1 MDKQWPYPDTGRQ
14 IGSPGDKPHYIKALA
29 RLRPLSQINTD
40 IQKLCIPFGSDKLLK
55 KQSVVLDVMTLQCFR
70 GNVLYFLYLCS
81 GTWVLLSEKYR
92 DRVAGR
98 LQNCHWLCYIRS
110 YVTERLCN
118 CWLPSS
124 GLSGR
129 RGRSNG
135 CVVLGQI
142 GRGPEGSTM
151 TPHPHPTPTPP
162 HPPHLL
168 PPTHLLPPP
177 PPPPPTHTHTH
188 TNPYKTLFFWTP
200 RVSTIPIYSS
210 FLTAYRMRIGKNW

>member
-29 RLRPLSQINTD
+29 RLRPLSRISTD
-40 IQKLCIPFGSDKLLK
+40 KGREKLWSHIQAIIQKLCIPFGSDKLLK
-55 KQSVVLDVMTLQCFR
+55 KQSIVFDVMTLQCFH
-70 GNVLYFLYLCS
+70 GNVIYFLYLCS

-98 LQNCHWLCYIRS
+98 LQNCHWQCYIRS

-118 CWLPSS
+118 CWLRSS

-135 CVVLGQI
+135 CVALGEI

-151 TPHPHPTPTPP
+151 N
-162 HPPHLL
+162 
-168 PPTHLLPPP
+168 PPP

-188 TNPYKTLFFWTP
+188 THPYKTLFFWTP
-200 RVSTIPIYSS
+200 RVSTIRNKMLAVTIYRLNTDLQLFS
-210 FLTAYRMRIGKNW
+210 YRL